1 MAGAALSDFL
11 NRLRRVAVPRSGGEV
26 LDPDLLERFV
36 ADHDEAAFTALVQ
49 RHGPMVLGVCRH
61 LLLDPH
67 DAEDVFQATFLVLV
81 RKAAAIQKRAQVASW
96 LYGVAYRRA
105 LRARRNSARRRAHE
119 TQGLEMIAAQPP
131 ADESSPELRPLLHE
145 EVNRLPE
152 KYRAPVV
159 LCYLQARPTKKP
171 AGSSP
176 GRSARSRAG

>member
-36 ADHDEAAFTALVQ
+36 AEHDEAAFTALVQ

-81 RKAAAIQKRAQVASW
+81 RKAHPF
-96 LYGVAYRRA
+96 
-105 LRARRNSARRRAHE
+105 RN
-119 TQGLEMIAAQPP
+119 
-131 ADESSPELRPLLHE
+131 
-145 EVNRLPE
+145 
-152 KYRAPVV
+152 AP
-159 LCYLQARPTKKP
+159 
-171 AGSSP
+171 S
-176 GRSARSRAG
+176 